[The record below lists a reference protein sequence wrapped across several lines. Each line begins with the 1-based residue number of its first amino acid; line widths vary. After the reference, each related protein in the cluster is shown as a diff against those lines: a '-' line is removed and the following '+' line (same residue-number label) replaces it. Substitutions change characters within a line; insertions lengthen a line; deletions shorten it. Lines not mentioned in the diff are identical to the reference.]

1 MTLADYSFGA
11 FAFLN
16 TARLLGYFPQILR
29 VHRDDSGAKA
39 VSVFTWLLF
48 SAANIAT
55 VSYAMIVSH
64 DAAMAIIFALNTV
77 GCLTIVGLTMW
88 RRAGIR
94 RTEADDGGAYD
105 RLSGASSEKIPGRAK
120 SRDRKLW
127 RRRQIGWSL
136 AYSAVLL
143 VLVGVG
149 YLLSGP
155 KDLEI
160 AQLSAP
166 GQHAQIVRFGGRSE
180 FARQLRT
187 SVPCEPTFTHCYHA
201 TTVIVPTGSN

>member
-16 TARLLGYFPQILR
+16 TARLLGYFPQIVR
-29 VHRDDSGAKA
+29 VHRDSNGAKA

-64 DAAMAIIFALNTV
+64 DAAMATIFALNTL

-94 RTEADDGGAYD
+94 KTGADDGASNE
-105 RLSGASSEKIPGRAK
+105 RIFGASTEKVPLRAK
-120 SRDRKLW
+120 SQGPQILAEMADWLVVGLLRRSARSH
-127 RRRQIGWSL
+127 RRRIP
-136 AYSAVLL
+136 SAW
-143 VLVGVG
+143 
-149 YLLSGP
+149 
-155 KDLEI
+155 
-160 AQLSAP
+160 
-166 GQHAQIVRFGGRSE
+166 
-180 FARQLRT
+180 
-187 SVPCEPTFTHCYHA
+187 THEH
-201 TTVIVPTGSN
+201 

>member
-11 FAFLN
+11 FALLN
-16 TARLLGYFPQILR
+16 TARLFGYFPQIVR

-64 DAAMAIIFALNTV
+64 DAVMATIFALNAV

-94 RTEADDGGAYD
+94 KTRADDGGSYG
-105 RLSGASSEKIPGRAK
+105 RLSGVSSEKIPRRAK
-120 SRDRKLW
+120 SRGPQTVAQVADWMVFSLLRRSARS
-127 RRRQIGWSL
+127 RRRGVPSVWSQRH
-136 AYSAVLL
+136 SDRAV
-143 VLVGVG
+143 
-149 YLLSGP
+149 
-155 KDLEI
+155 
-160 AQLSAP
+160 
-166 GQHAQIVRFGGRSE
+166 
-180 FARQLRT
+180 
-187 SVPCEPTFTHCYHA
+187 
-201 TTVIVPTGSN
+201 